1 MSWVFNEPNGL
12 INLLLFLMP
21 GFVAAQFFYLIS
33 SYPKPGHFGQV
44 IHALSFTVV
53 GQGGGWLVGQT
64 GIFGALNKDWLAGAE
79 FIATLLF
86 ALLLAPILVLVL
98 NNNIFYNIAKGLP
111 FLKMRETSYPSEWYA
126 AFEERLDYCWVVL
139 HLSGDRR
146 LLGWPLEAPKTPTAG
161 HFRIVCAVWL
171 SDADDKNK
179 SVALNEPMLEIVIS
193 AEDVEMIEFITRN
206 IT

>member
-53 GQGGGWLVGQT
+53 GQGGGWLVDQT
-64 GIFGALNKDWLAGAE
+64 GIFGALNDDWLTGAA

-86 ALLLAPILVLVL
+86 ALLLAPILVLAL
-98 NNNIFYNIAKGLP
+98 NNNIFYNIAKSVP
-111 FLKMRETSYPSEWYA
+111 AMEEQSSARAHMSEMREELNLREDAVMDAIADKVKSSE
-126 AFEERLDYCWVVL
+126 
-139 HLSGDRR
+139 G
-146 LLGWPLEAPKTPTAG
+146 
-161 HFRIVCAVWL
+161 
-171 SDADDKNK
+171 
-179 SVALNEPMLEIVIS
+179 
-193 AEDVEMIEFITRN
+193 
-206 IT
+206 

>member
-64 GIFGALNKDWLAGAE
+64 GIFGALNEDWLARAE
-79 FIATLLF
+79 FMAALLF
-86 ALLLAPILVLVL
+86 ALLLAPILVLAL
-98 NNNIFYNIAKGLP
+98 NNNIFYNIAERVH
-111 FLKMRETSYPSEWYA
+111 FLRMRETSYPSEWYA
-126 AFEERLDYCWVVL
+126 AFDERMGYCWVVL
-139 HLSGDRR
+139 HLSGNRR
-146 LLGWPLEAPKTPTAG
+146 LLGWPFEAPKTSTSG
-161 HFRIVCAVWL
+161 HFRIVRAVWL
-171 SDADDKNK
+171 SDADDKNEN
-179 SVALNEPMLEIVIS
+179 VDLNAPMLEILIPV
-193 AEDVEMIEFITRN
+193 EDVEMVEFIARD
-206 IT
+206 IS